1 MHRREML
8 ALLAAA
14 AAAAA
19 QKPRRA
25 AVIGHTGRG
34 NYGHGLDTV
43 WEAFPQID
51 VVAVADPDPEGL
63 AAAKQRCNA
72 GRAYADY
79 REMLRLERPD
89 IVSIGPRHMDQRV
102 ELITAVAESGAHIFQ
117 EKPFAR
123 DLADADE
130 MVAAVQKAG
139 VKVQLAHQMRR
150 SPYVLRVLEMVKSG
164 EIGDVQEVRTRGKED
179 SRAGGEDLMVLGS
192 HLMDVMRM
200 LLGDPRS
207 VFARVTNQGGPMRLG
222 TPREPIGPIAGREI
236 AAMYAFDGGIQGYF
250 SSKQN
255 GKTHPLRFGTWIY
268 GSRGVIYLPNAIY
281 PSGTPSILRS
291 PAWLPIEGAAWEP
304 IEVERPEGFSGAE
317 ERTLANAFLVADL
330 LNAIENDSKP
340 TCSEVDGRWTIEM
353 IVGVYQSQVK
363 GVPLEF
369 PLKDRT
375 HPLRNL

>member
-1 MHRREML
+1 ML

-14 AAAAA
+14 SASAA
-19 QKPRRA
+19 KRPRRA

-43 WEAFPQID
+43 WSAFPDID

-63 AAAKQRCNA
+63 AAAKTRCNA

-79 REMLRLERPD
+79 REMLKAERPD

-102 ELITAVAESGAHIFQ
+102 ELLTAVAESGAHIFQ

-123 DLADADE
+123 DLVEADQ
-130 MVAAVQKAG
+130 MVAAVRKAG
-139 VKVQLAHQMRR
+139 VKVQLAHQMRA
-150 SPYVLRVLEMVKSG
+150 SPYVLRVVEMVRSG
-164 EIGDVQEVRTRGKED
+164 EIGDIQEVRTRGKED

-207 VFARVTNQGGPMRLG
+207 AFARVSNQGGPMRLG
-222 TPREPIGPIAGREI
+222 VSREPIGPIAGREI
-236 AAMYAFDGGIQGYF
+236 AAMFEFDGGVPGYF

-281 PSGTPSILRS
+281 PSGQPSILRS

-304 IEVERPEGFSGAE
+304 IQVDPPEGFAGVE
-317 ERTLANAFLVADL
+317 DRTLANALLVADL
-330 LNAIENDSKP
+330 LDAIDNDRKP
-340 TCSEVDGRWTIEM
+340 ACSEIDGRWTIEM
-353 IVGVYQSQVK
+353 IVSVYQSQIQGGPVK
-363 GVPLEF
+363 FPLE
-369 PLKDRT
+369 DRE
-375 HPLRNL
+375 HPLRQL